1 MLYTGLPLDAQELGW
16 TRNSNED
23 EKEPEIRKEP
33 EIHSLQGH
41 RNRKLYT
48 GLPLD
53 ALSYGI
59 WNDAFWR
66 EFILIVQFPTSTRR
80 APGSGTNQTKTIQEI
95 VRADNNGV
103 AGLHDPH
110 PRVIAA

>member
-1 MLYTGLPLDAQELGW
+1 M
-16 TRNSNED
+16 SF
-23 EKEPEIRKEP
+23 EKEVIEVELAKLQLWKEP

-95 VRADNNGV
+95 VQTDNNGV
-103 AGLHDPH
+103 AGLRDLH